1 MFSGKD
7 ADKTVPKWK
16 QFYDGSQNKY
26 LIPYDFLED
35 YTYGI
40 KQDVR
45 LLIKNTID
53 EVFNKQ
59 TNLKFLEKEEFEKVT
74 GRVFRNCRQG
84 ESGCYNIILQFYSY
98 YGCFSRDSHFLDKEL
113 DLLFSIFIKVILY
126 YKILIK
132 YLSKAES
139 VVFTAKRNRGG
150 IRKFRLVKVAVKRTK
165 VSIESCYYKILYSS
179 K

>member
-7 ADKTVPKWK
+7 ADRTVPKWK

-59 TNLKFLEKEEFEKVT
+59 TNLKFLEKEEFEKLT
-74 GRVFRNCRQG
+74 GRVFRNCRRG

-98 YGCFSRDSHFLDKEL
+98 FGCFSRDSHFLDKIL
-113 DLLFSIFIKVILY
+113 TYYLISFKFILLLSHLSRIGCVYCKEEQRRYQKISIGQGCGKKNKSKHWKLLYILRY
-126 YKILIK
+126 QK
-132 YLSKAES
+132 Y
-139 VVFTAKRNRGG
+139 F
-150 IRKFRLVKVAVKRTK
+150 
-165 VSIESCYYKILYSS
+165 
-179 K
+179 

>member
-7 ADKTVPKWK
+7 ADRTVPKWK

-59 TNLKFLEKEEFEKVT
+59 TNLKFLEKEEFEKLT
-74 GRVFRNCRQG
+74 GRVFRNCRRG

-98 YGCFSRDSHFLDKEL
+98 FGCFSRDSHF
-113 DLLFSIFIKVILY
+113 
-126 YKILIK
+126 
-132 YLSKAES
+132 
-139 VVFTAKRNRGG
+139 
-150 IRKFRLVKVAVKRTK
+150 
-165 VSIESCYYKILYSS
+165 
-179 K
+179 